1 MQKSHKFVGRKDGRV
16 IYLSEEGKRN
26 LERTNKA
33 SDFKHVGMV
42 TAEER
47 AKEVAEA
54 GKPKQSYSEAKKEN
68 QELVGKVKAN
78 VKELSKEELEEVES
92 ETTTIEDEELTPAQL
107 KKLEKDKAKL
117 AEKNGKE
124 A

>member
-1 MQKSHKFVGRKDGRV
+1 MQKSHKFVSRKDGRV

-26 LERTNKA
+26 LERTNRA
-33 SDFKHVGMV
+33 TDFKHVGMV

-68 QELVGKVKAN
+68 DVLVGKVKAN
-78 VKELSKEELEEVES
+78 VKELSQEELAELEEK
-92 ETTTIEDEELTPAQL
+92 TTTIEDE
-107 KKLEKDKAKL
+107 LEKDKAKL
-117 AEKNGKE
+117 KSKKKKDEQEE

>member
-26 LERTNKA
+26 LERTNRA
-33 SDFKHVGMV
+33 ADFKHVGMV

-68 QELVGKVKAN
+68 DVLVGKVKAN
-78 VKELSKEELEEVES
+78 VKELSQEELAELEEK
-92 ETTTIEDEELTPAQL
+92 TTTVDDE
-107 KKLEKDKAKL
+107 LEKDKAKL
-117 AEKNGKE
+117 KSKKKKDEQEE